1 MGITT
6 NTRNTFQ
13 PKVEQGDI
21 ETGFLEEWH
30 NEASQAAVDMHPNVM
45 FKCDFGE
52 CGDVVHAT
60 IREVNSR
67 ADKLKNNQIK
77 MASDNR
83 ILMYHDRV
91 RVAIEFVQKVSK
103 RNPTE

>member
-60 IREVNSR
+60 IREINSR
-67 ADKLKNNQIK
+67 ADELEDNQIK
-77 MASDNR
+77 RSQ
-83 ILMYHDRV
+83 I
-91 RVAIEFVQKVSK
+91 IEYLCTIIVFGLLSK
-103 RNPTE
+103 LFRK